1 MTCDRLRGVLVAQ
14 QKGVPVERLAGSVN
28 GETGRRAGF
37 ESQSICSIQH
47 ASIAQLVRAFA

>member
-14 QKGVPVERLAGSVN
+14 QKGVPVEQLAGSVN
-28 GETGRRAGF
+28 GESGRRAGF